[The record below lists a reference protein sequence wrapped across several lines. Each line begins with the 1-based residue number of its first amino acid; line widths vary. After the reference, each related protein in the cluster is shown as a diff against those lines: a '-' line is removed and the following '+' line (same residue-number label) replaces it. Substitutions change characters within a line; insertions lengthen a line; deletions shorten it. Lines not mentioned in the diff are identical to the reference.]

1 MLQLSSIP
9 CEYKKYPGLKSLL
22 VMLCLCT
29 SWFLQ
34 ANVHKWITSRTL
46 CLFYPDSY
54 LQWFFSR
61 VLLILF
67 SLSVSWRHQTRD
79 HRAAAIKCENKK
91 PNLVRSFNW
100 GKPGLAKAASV
111 LKKPLHVGMGQAQVE
126 RWKSLLM
133 TQPHLLKQGT
143 MLFHFLEALNE
154 STWEHMHL
162 LTKFLFCKNTKSHC
176 WFFFVGFFPVGELF

>member
-1 MLQLSSIP
+1 MNYFKNPVPVLPRLLSAVI
-9 CEYKKYPGLKSLL
+9 
-22 VMLCLCT
+22 
-29 SWFLQ
+29 
-34 ANVHKWITSRTL
+34 
-46 CLFYPDSY
+46 
-54 LQWFFSR
+54 FSR

-79 HRAAAIKCENKK
+79 HRAAAIKCGNKK

-143 MLFHFLEALNE
+143 VLFHFLEALNE

-162 LTKFLFCKNTKSHC
+162 LTKFLFCKNTKSYC
-176 WFFFVGFFPVGELF
+176 WFFFFCWFFSCGWVTLKLGSFVAQIHS

>member
-1 MLQLSSIP
+1 MNYFKNPVPVLPRLLSAVI
-9 CEYKKYPGLKSLL
+9 
-22 VMLCLCT
+22 
-29 SWFLQ
+29 
-34 ANVHKWITSRTL
+34 
-46 CLFYPDSY
+46 
-54 LQWFFSR
+54 FSR

-79 HRAAAIKCENKK
+79 HRAAAIKCGNKK

-143 MLFHFLEALNE
+143 VLFHFLEALNE

-162 LTKFLFCKNTKSHC
+162 LTKFLFCKNTKSYC
-176 WFFFVGFFPVGELF
+176 WFFFLLVFFLWVSYFKTWYFCCSNSFLETVSPCVIIVIYASKAI